1 MFLGSK
7 ILSKTTSAYCV
18 AAPANIKR
26 IDHTVSDEVEE
37 AGDEFDEV
45 DDKELVPI
53 ETALILSLSLTLFA
67 LFFVT
72 TPVVVVT

>member
-1 MFLGSK
+1 MQDLTALG
-7 ILSKTTSAYCV
+7 
-18 AAPANIKR
+18 NIKK

>member
-1 MFLGSK
+1 MQWYK
-7 ILSKTTSAYCV
+7 ISRLCRTLQSLEISRKYV
-18 AAPANIKR
+18 
-26 IDHTVSDEVEE
+26 DHTVSDEVDE

-72 TPVVVVT
+72 VDLI